1 VESEL
6 NLPEP
11 TDPSF
16 PGFRRVTR
24 LDLPSVPAA
33 PRLPRELW
41 LRFAQLRTLA
51 EADAEGKAQIRT
63 DALLGFADAADMAL
77 VRLELVCVGVETW
90 SVRLLRRRLRLVDA
104 SFDFLQV
111 LYDADRD
118 QPCVPEELIVRPT
131 MTVLRSSG
139 GGELVA
145 RSIHLRAHENPAQPA
160 SVWPESDAPAVDHG
174 AVARA
179 PQGSGH
185 QQGGRGHVER

>member
-1 VESEL
+1 L

-51 EADAEGKAQIRT
+51 EADAEGRAQIRT

-104 SFDFLQV
+104 SIDFVQI
-111 LYDADRD
+111 LYDAERD
-118 QPCVPEELIVRPT
+118 EPCAPEEFVAGPT
-131 MTVLRSSG
+131 KTVLRSSG

-145 RSIHLRAHENPAQPA
+145 RSIHMRAHETPTQTA
-160 SVWPESDAPAVDHG
+160 VGWPEPSARIMRDGIVDRFPPT
-174 AVARA
+174 V
-179 PQGSGH
+179 GSGEE
-185 QQGGRGHVER
+185 GGVGGE